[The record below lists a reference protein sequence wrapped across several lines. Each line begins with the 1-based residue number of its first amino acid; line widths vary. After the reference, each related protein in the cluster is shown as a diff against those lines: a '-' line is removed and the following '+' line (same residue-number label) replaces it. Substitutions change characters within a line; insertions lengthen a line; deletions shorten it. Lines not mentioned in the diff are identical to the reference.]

1 MSLVLE
7 DAVRTV
13 LSHGRSQKE
22 YVLVPQADFAALARS
37 CPSRR
42 SVKPASG
49 TVIPQRDPAYERE
62 MRQLFANAELD
73 P

>member
-1 MSLVLE
+1 MSVQLE

-13 LSHGRSQKE
+13 LDHGRKRNSCVE
-22 YVLVPQADFAALARS
+22 IPAADFYALANGFKAS
-37 CPSRR
+37 EAH
-42 SVKPASG
+42 KPKFA
-49 TVIPQRDPAYERE
+49 PAPRDPAYERE